1 MKQLKGLLN
10 EMHNSKGAKFVGLEY
25 TNKQN
30 ETSKYV
36 VLVGISYENWT
47 NKKLV
52 ALQAMCNNDFE
63 SIALDKNLSV
73 DVVKEGQTKL
83 IESIVNNKNKQ
94 TASNQSKAQNET
106 YITLESG
113 ARMHIETKQIQVYGL
128 LISKTVLV
136 EGEPKKKVNSKDLT
150 IAKKAIE
157 KYLNFSAFV
166 TFNVENENTIINI
179 TGNTFTNI

>member
-1 MKQLKGLLN
+1 MSLKGLLN
-10 EMHNSKGAKFVGLEY
+10 EMANFNGAKFVGLEY

-36 VLVGISYENWT
+36 VLVGISYHNWT
-47 NKKLV
+47 EKKLN
-52 ALQAMCNNDFE
+52 ALKSMQSNDFQ
-63 SIALDKNLSV
+63 SIALDKNI
-73 DVVKEGQTKL
+73 DIEIIKEAQTNL
-83 IESIVNNKNKQ
+83 IESLENNRNKV
-94 TASNQSKAQNET
+94 TASNQSKAQNES

-113 ARMHIETKQIQVYGL
+113 ARMHIDTKQIQVYGL

-136 EGEPKKKVNSKDLT
+136 AGEPKKKVNSKPLT

-166 TFNVENENTIINI
+166 TFNVENENTIINM
-179 TGNTFTNI
+179 TGNTFTNL